1 MTQEQTPQANTQD
14 QVEATTSPDE
24 SENRN
29 SFQPEGCSP
38 NGRTILTNV
47 NLRLPYVDVV
57 LKDKENPVFHCF
69 RLNTGLINSVHKDRE
84 LPEKFLKDASNPSF
98 VMSEYVFNESNILEI
113 LELELVEGV
122 LAPTVYQGTQEVD
135 PTSELYGATRPTYPK
150 KDEDTFGLSLLVQI
164 SVDQSTGVL
173 SSYIDHFEID
183 SNRWTV
189 AEDRYQNLQSIQVR
203 IDFSAAR

>member
-1 MTQEQTPQANTQD
+1 MTQD
-14 QVEATTSPDE
+14 QITQDQATPVTTDEAASTNQSNPMEPVYDRY
-24 SENRN
+24 N
-29 SFQPEGCSP
+29 
-38 NGRTILTNV
+38 RTILTNV

-84 LPEKFLKDASNPSF
+84 LPEKFLTDASNPSV

-164 SVDQSTGVL
+164 TIDQSTGVL
-173 SSYIDHFEID
+173 GSYIDHFEVN

-189 AEDRYQNLQSIQVR
+189 AEDRYQNLQPIQVR
-203 IDFSAAR
+203 IDFSAKR

>member
-1 MTQEQTPQANTQD
+1 MTQEQSTPDTTDEAVFTNQD
-14 QVEATTSPDE
+14 NPMEPVYDRY
-24 SENRN
+24 N
-29 SFQPEGCSP
+29 
-38 NGRTILTNV
+38 RTILTNV
-47 NLRLPYVDVV
+47 DLRLPYVDVV

-69 RLNTGLINSVHKDRE
+69 RLNTGLINSIHKDRE
-84 LPEKFLKDASNPSF
+84 LPEKFLKDASNPSV

-122 LAPTVYQGTQEVD
+122 LTPTAYQGTQEVD

-164 SVDQSTGVL
+164 TVDQSTGVL
-173 SSYIDHFEID
+173 SSYIDHFEVD

-189 AEDRYQNLQSIQVR
+189 AEDRYQNLQPIQVR
-203 IDFSAAR
+203 IDFSAKR